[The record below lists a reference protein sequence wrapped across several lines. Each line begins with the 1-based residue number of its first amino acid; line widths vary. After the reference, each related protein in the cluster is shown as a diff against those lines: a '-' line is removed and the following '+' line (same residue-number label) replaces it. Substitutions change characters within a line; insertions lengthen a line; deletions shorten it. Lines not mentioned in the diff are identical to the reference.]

1 MPKHFCLSRELRL
14 GQVGRL
20 IKFARI
26 QMNLEAAQ
34 RRLVEPFA
42 TLANQI
48 RYSAPR
54 NDLRLRVGAAF
65 RSNWNWSQLL
75 MTVPDWNDARTLQA
89 QLRDLIPRNWL
100 PQQSTLGQIL
110 TFESTGD
117 KRVGAAVYKP
127 SAQMP
132 LRLTFLCLMPGTIH
146 PPVQDKIVYRLRDFA

>member
-1 MPKHFCLSRELRL
+1 MGTQKRFSTTHSMPNISVFRGELRL

-48 RYSAPR
+48 RIF
-54 NDLRLRVGAAF
+54 GAQERPAF
-65 RSNWNWSQLL
+65 TRRSSFPIELELAQLL

-132 LRLTFLCLMPGTIH
+132 FRLTSY
-146 PPVQDKIVYRLRDFA
+146 V